1 MINNLLF
8 VFGCFIFIGLLIL
21 LLSTSERQ
29 PTRQQI
35 RNQQKLRRWWR
46 SFKREGEIMLPFI
59 LGVIIL
65 GFVGYIAT
73 QLWNLGSRVP
83 HFGTLGHKIGN
94 VV

>member
-1 MINNLLF
+1 MINNLIF

-35 RNQQKLRRWWR
+35 RNARAMRKWWR
-46 SFKREGEIMLPFI
+46 SFKREGEIIFPFI

-73 QLWNLGSRVP
+73 
-83 HFGTLGHKIGN
+83 TL
-94 VV
+94 

>member
-1 MINNLLF
+1 MIDNLIF

-35 RNQQKLRRWWR
+35 RNARAMRKWWR
-46 SFKREGEIMLPFI
+46 SFKREGEIIFPFI

-73 QLWNLGSRVP
+73 
-83 HFGTLGHKIGN
+83 TL
-94 VV
+94 